1 MSLLTVQSLTK
12 GFGGV
17 TAIDDL
23 TLSIRPG
30 VVHSIIGPNGAGK
43 TTLFNLVTGI
53 YRPDH
58 GAVSL
63 DGTDITTTP
72 AHKMAALGLSRT
84 FQNLQIFFNMTAAE
98 NVQVGMHR
106 HCDHRFLPAM
116 LRLPAIV
123 RRDREL
129 AEKAAELM
137 QFVGLGD
144 YIGAESDS
152 MPYGALK
159 RLEIARALA
168 AEPRLLLLDEPAA
181 GLNPAETAE
190 IDALIQKVGET
201 GVTVVLV
208 EHDMKLVMGVSAH
221 ILVIDNGR
229 LLAEGTGAE
238 IRDNPDVVAA
248 YLGEEGRNL

>member
-1 MSLLTVQSLTK
+1 MSLLTVRSLTK
-12 GFGGV
+12 AFGGV

-30 VVHSIIGPNGAGK
+30 AIHSIIGPNGAGK

-58 GAVSL
+58 GAVTL
-63 DGTDITTTP
+63 DGRDITNVP
-72 AHKMAALGLSRT
+72 AHGMAALGLSRT

-106 HCDHRFLPAM
+106 HCDHHFLPAM
-116 LRLPAIV
+116 LRLSSIV

-129 AEKAAELM
+129 AEKAVELM
-137 QFVGLGD
+137 RFVGLAD
-144 YIGAESDS
+144 YISAQSDS

-168 AEPRLLLLDEPAA
+168 AEPSLLLLDEPAA

-208 EHDMKLVMGVSAH
+208 EHDMKLVMGVSEH

-229 LLAEGTGAE
+229 LLAEGSGEE
-238 IRDNPDVVAA
+238 IRHNPSVIAA
-248 YLGEEGRNL
+248 YLGEEGRSL